1 MRALA
6 WSAGAS
12 ALLVAV
18 YLALGGASYA
28 PASVADPCA
37 PRDWSEPRG
46 VNEVGEQIVLS
57 ALDGAACRIGVSRE
71 DIVLAFEDQDS
82 LEAFGREHGVTEAEL
97 ERLARTGLERAVT
110 DAENAGALSP
120 RLANLI
126 RGVVGR
132 IPPGLLIGLLDRVP
146 DLVLPDS

>member
-46 VNEVGEQIVLS
+46 VSEVGEQIVLS

-71 DIVLAFEDQDS
+71 DIVLAFEDHES

-97 ERLARTGLERAVT
+97 ERLARTGLARAVT
-110 DAENAGALSP
+110 DAENAGTLSP

-126 RGVVGR
+126 RGVVDR
-132 IPPGLLIGLLDRVP
+132 IPPGLLVGLLDRVP
-146 DLVLPDS
+146 DLVFPDS

>member
-12 ALLVAV
+12 ALLVAI

-46 VNEVGEQIVLS
+46 VSEVGEQIVLS

-71 DIVLAFEDQDS
+71 DIVLAFEDQEN

-97 ERLARTGLERAVT
+97 ERLARTGLARAVS
-110 DAENAGALSP
+110 DAENAGALTP

-126 RGVVGR
+126 RGVVDR
-132 IPPGLLIGLLDRVP
+132 IPPGLLVGLLDRVP
-146 DLVLPDS
+146 DLVFPDS

>member
-46 VNEVGEQIVLS
+46 VAEVGEQIVLS

-71 DIVLAFEDQDS
+71 DIVLAFEDRES
-82 LEAFGREHGVTEAEL
+82 LEAFVREHGVTEAEL
-97 ERLARTGLERAVT
+97 ERLARTGLERAIT
-110 DAENAGALSP
+110 DAVSAGALSP
-120 RLANLI
+120 RLAKLA
-126 RGVVGR
+126 RGVVDA
-132 IPPGLLIGLLDRVP
+132 IPPGLLVGLLDRVP
-146 DLVLPDS
+146 DLVFRES

>member
-82 LEAFGREHGVTEAEL
+82 LEAFGREHGVTEVEL

-146 DLVLPDS
+146 DLVFPDS

>member
-28 PASVADPCA
+28 PASAADACA

-46 VNEVGEQIVLS
+46 VAEVGEQIVLS

-71 DIVLAFEDQDS
+71 DIVLAFEDRDS

-97 ERLARTGLERAVT
+97 ERLARTGLERAIT

-120 RLANLI
+120 RLAKLA
-126 RGVVGR
+126 RGVVDK
-132 IPPGLLIGLLDRVP
+132 IPAGLLLGLLDRAP
-146 DLVLPDS
+146 ELVFPDS

>member
-6 WSAGAS
+6 WSASAS

-28 PASVADPCA
+28 PASVDDPCA
-37 PRDWSEPRG
+37 PRNWSEPRG
-46 VNEVGEQIVLS
+46 VSEVGEQIVLS

-120 RLANLI
+120 RLANVI
-126 RGVVGR
+126 RGVVDR

-146 DLVLPDS
+146 DLVFPDS

>member
-12 ALLVAV
+12 AVLVAV

-28 PASVADPCA
+28 PASVDDPCA

-46 VNEVGEQIVLS
+46 VAEVGEQIVLS

-97 ERLARTGLERAVT
+97 ERLARTGLARAVT

-126 RGVVGR
+126 RGVVDQ
-132 IPPGLLIGLLDRVP
+132 IPPGLLVGLLDRVP
-146 DLVLPDS
+146 DLVFPDS

>member
-28 PASVADPCA
+28 PASAADPCA
-37 PRDWSEPRG
+37 PRDWSQPRG
-46 VNEVGEQIVLS
+46 VSEVGEQIVLS

-71 DIVLAFEDQDS
+71 EIVLAFEDQDS
-82 LEAFGREHGVTEAEL
+82 LEAFGRKHSVTEAEL
-97 ERLARTGLERAVT
+97 ERLARTGLARAVT

-126 RGVVGR
+126 RGVVDQ
-132 IPPGLLIGLLDRVP
+132 IPPGLLVGLLDRVP
-146 DLVLPDS
+146 DLVFPDS

>member
-110 DAENAGALSP
+110 DAKNAGALSP

-146 DLVLPDS
+146 DLVFPDS

>member
-46 VNEVGEQIVLS
+46 VSEVGEQIVLS
-57 ALDGAACRIGVSRE
+57 ALDGAACKIGVSRE
-71 DIVLAFEDQDS
+71 DIVLAFEDRDS
-82 LEAFGREHGVTEAEL
+82 LEAFGKEHGVTEAEL
-97 ERLARTGLERAVT
+97 ERLARTGLGRAVT

-126 RGVVGR
+126 RGIVDR
-132 IPPGLLIGLLDRVP
+132 IPPGLLVGLLDRVP
-146 DLVLPDS
+146 DLVFPDS

>member
-6 WSAGAS
+6 WSTVTS
-12 ALLVAV
+12 ALLVAI

-46 VNEVGEQIVLS
+46 VSEVGEQIVLS

-71 DIVLAFEDQDS
+71 DIVLAFEDRDS

-97 ERLARTGLERAVT
+97 ERLERAIT

-120 RLANLI
+120 RLANLA
-126 RGVVGR
+126 RGVVDK
-132 IPPGLLIGLLDRVP
+132 IPAGLLLDLLDRAP
-146 DLVLPDS
+146 ELVFPDS

>member
-46 VNEVGEQIVLS
+46 VSEVGEQIVLS

-71 DIVLAFEDQDS
+71 DIVLAFEDHES
-82 LEAFGREHGVTEAEL
+82 LEAFGRKHGVTEAEL
-97 ERLARTGLERAVT
+97 ERLARTGLARAVT

-126 RGVVGR
+126 RGVVDR

-146 DLVLPDS
+146 DLVFPES

>member
-37 PRDWSEPRG
+37 PRDWSEPRS
-46 VNEVGEQIVLS
+46 VAEVGEQIVLS

-71 DIVLAFEDQDS
+71 DVVLAFEDRDS

-97 ERLARTGLERAVT
+97 ERLARTGLERAIT

-120 RLANLI
+120 RLASLA
-126 RGVVGR
+126 RGVVDK
-132 IPPGLLIGLLDRVP
+132 IPPGLLLGLLDRAP
-146 DLVLPDS
+146 DLVFPDS